1 MIFPLILFDF
11 EDDWCENA
19 LNLTS
24 GKLIVNKDWPSGTY
38 CQWLITSENNNS
50 YITFSTFTSVHPN
63 VCLVTHI
70 VPSHLQ
76 VSSCS

>member
-24 GKLIVNKDWPSGTY
+24 GKLIINKDWPSGTY

-50 YITFSTFTSVHPN
+50 YVTLEFQHLN
-63 VCLVTHI
+63 VCTCMHFFRKKVG
-70 VPSHLQ
+70 HL
-76 VSSCS
+76 

>member
-50 YITFSTFTSVHPN
+50 YILS
-63 VCLVTHI
+63 
-70 VPSHLQ
+70 
-76 VSSCS
+76 

>member
-50 YITFSTFTSVHPN
+50 YVTLEFQHLN
-63 VCLVTHI
+63 VCTLYMYA
-70 VPSHLQ
+70 LF
-76 VSSCS
+76 